1 MLVHKNN
8 TLKFI
13 AKKIIVYVMHY
24 RFLTLIVNFET
35 VKYWKNILNFNK

>member
-13 AKKIIVYVMHY
+13 AKIIVYVMHY
-24 RFLTLIVNFET
+24 RFLTLIVNFES
-35 VKYWKNILNFNK
+35 NILKKYTKF

>member
-13 AKKIIVYVMHY
+13 AKIIVYVMHY

-35 VKYWKNILNFNK
+35 VIY